1 MTVDKRVEA
10 EIDALLA
17 RDETTSVID
26 SLLSMPRVTAAND
39 EDDTWEKILNARLQE
54 RLARRMREM
63 LEGAEEQKGSRSAA

>member
-26 SLLSMPRVTAAND
+26 TLLSMPRMTAAND
-39 EDDTWEKILNARLQE
+39 EDETWEKILNARLQE